1 MLSVRGIFA
10 NVGPHTLSV
19 KLATTYCLKRCHRRL
34 KYLIESG
41 KLGEVTYYEG
51 RLFLQMG
58 EEVGRLYD
66 PEMGGGA
73 LMDIGLYMIALAS
86 WVYGGGIPEVLQASA
101 VLHENQ
107 IDTTGSINLK

>member
-1 MLSVRGIFA
+1 MSLELLNFCR
-10 NVGPHTLSV
+10 V
-19 KLATTYCLKRCHRRL
+19 KQM
-34 KYLIESG
+34 IESG
-41 KLGEVTYYEG
+41 QLGEITYYEG

-86 WVYGGGIPEVLQASA
+86 WVYGGGKPELLQASA
-101 VLHENQ
+101 VLHENKV
-107 IDTTGSINLK
+107 DTTGSINLR